1 MWWSANLVS
10 NLGVDDP
17 LDAFAVHYGG
27 GVVGVLATPVFMN
40 GGIVHW
46 TQCSDQEAAWVDAG
60 SNGEFEC
67 SYTEFQGKGL
77 TVAGGFIKKFG
88 RPEETCSKQHR

>member
-1 MWWSANLVS
+1 MYWSSTLVS

-40 GGIVHW
+40 GGIVDW
-46 TQCSDQEAAWVDAG
+46 TRCTDQEAAWEAAG
-60 SNGEFEC
+60 SVGEFEC
-67 SYTEFQGKGL
+67 SYTEFQGKDD
-77 TVAGGFIKKFG
+77 
-88 RPEETCSKQHR
+88 ETT